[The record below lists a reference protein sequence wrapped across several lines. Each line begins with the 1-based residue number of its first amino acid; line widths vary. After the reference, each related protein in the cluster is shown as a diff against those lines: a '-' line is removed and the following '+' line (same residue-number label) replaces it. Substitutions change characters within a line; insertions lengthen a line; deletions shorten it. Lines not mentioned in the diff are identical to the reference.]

1 MGVVRKLLIG
11 LLVVLVVGVVWL
23 AVQAR
28 SKPPEFGMQ
37 QLSEPMPTLSGAQVL
52 AGEPAVSPSLYKGK
66 VTVVNF
72 WASWCDPCRRE
83 SPLLESAWKQL
94 GASRDDVQFIGVDSR
109 DNDDAGRAFINQY
122 DLTYP
127 SISDP
132 ANKYAFQFGINAG
145 LPGTVVIDR
154 NGIIRYRKVG
164 EISQAEL
171 DEMLK
176 GVGVTVGSPSAGAAS
191 PA

>member
-1 MGVVRKLLIG
+1 VRKILVG
-11 LLVVLVVGVVWL
+11 VFVVLVVGIAWL
-23 AVQAR
+23 AVQAH
-28 SKPPEFGMQ
+28 STPPEFGLQ
-37 QLSEPMPTLSGAQVL
+37 QLAEPMPTLSGPQVV
-52 AGEPAVSPSLYKGK
+52 AGEPDISPALYKGK

-83 SPLLESAWKQL
+83 SPMLESTWKSL
-94 GASRDDVQFIGVDSR
+94 GSQQSGVQFIGVNSR
-109 DNDDAGRAFINQY
+109 DNNDAGTAFINQY

-127 SISDP
+127 SVSDP

-171 DEMLK
+171 DGMLK
-176 GVGVTVGSPSAGAAS
+176 GVGVTVPSPSASGG
-191 PA
+191 